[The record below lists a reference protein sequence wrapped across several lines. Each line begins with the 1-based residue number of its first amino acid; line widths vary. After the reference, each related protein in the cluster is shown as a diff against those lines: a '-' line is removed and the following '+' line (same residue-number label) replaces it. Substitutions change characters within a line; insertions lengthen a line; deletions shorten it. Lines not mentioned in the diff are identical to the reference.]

1 MRFRLTIHPHKP
13 LLARRLL
20 LRGSFA
26 KVPISRG
33 LMSVRISERDDH
45 LKQEEKRKDIDVFR
59 HQLVPKHEV
68 LPKREAEELL
78 ERLHIKAHQ
87 LPYLRADDP
96 GARQIGAKPWDVVKI
111 TRRSPT
117 AGVVVVYRYV
127 IESSAGGGKSDR
139 SS

>member
-1 MRFRLTIHPHKP
+1 M
-13 LLARRLL
+13 

-26 KVPISRG
+26 RVPISRG

-45 LKQEEKRKDIDVFR
+45 LKDEEKRRPIDVFK

-78 ERLHIKAHQ
+78 ERLHIKPHQ

-96 GARQIGAKPWDVVKI
+96 AARQIGAKPWDIVRI
-111 TRRSPT
+111 TRESPT
-117 AGVVVVYRYV
+117 AGEVVVYRYV
-127 IESSAGGGKSDR
+127 IESSAGGDGT
-139 SS
+139 

>member
-1 MRFRLTIHPHKP
+1 M
-13 LLARRLL
+13 

-33 LMSVRISERDDH
+33 LKSVWISERDDH
-45 LKQEEKRKDIDVFR
+45 LKEEEKKKPIDVFH
-59 HQLVPKHEV
+59 HQLVPKHEIV
-68 LPKREAEELL
+68 PRREAEELL

-96 GARQIGAKPWDVVKI
+96 AAKQIDAKPWDVVKV
-111 TRRSPT
+111 TRHSPT

-127 IESSAGGGKSDR
+127 IESSAGGSKPDQPR
-139 SS
+139 

>member
-1 MRFRLTIHPHKP
+1 M
-13 LLARRLL
+13 

-26 KVPISRG
+26 RVPISRD
-33 LMSVRISERDDH
+33 LMSVWISERDDH
-45 LKQEEKRKDIDVFR
+45 LKNEEKRKAIDVFR
-59 HQLVPKHEV
+59 HQLVPKHEI

-96 GARQIGAKPWDVVKI
+96 AARHIGAKPWDVVKI

-117 AGVVVVYRYV
+117 AGEVVVYRYV
-127 IESSAGGGKSDR
+127 IESSAGGSEPAQSR
-139 SS
+139 

>member
-1 MRFRLTIHPHKP
+1 M
-13 LLARRLL
+13 
-20 LRGSFA
+20 LRGSFVR
-26 KVPISRG
+26 VPNFRG
-33 LMSVRISERDDH
+33 LMSVWISEREFR
-45 LKQEEKRKDIDVFR
+45 LRNEENKKVIDVFK

-68 LPKREAEELL
+68 VPRREAEELL

-96 GARQIGAKPWDVVKI
+96 AARRIGAKPWDVVRV

-117 AGVVVVYRYV
+117 GGEVVVYRYV
-127 IESSAGGGKSDR
+127 IESSAGGSKSDQ